1 MLTAYGGLQAL
12 IATACFAYDELPRQ
26 QGGWSYPISLEMAWL
41 RNTATSSALPVAI
54 ALCFM
59 PTAVAALESGNR
71 AFLIFLHFWLLAA
84 EFHHAYHLPGI
95 LLSQSLC
102 TCLRSLTLLPGLI
115 RAVPRHTG
123 GTRMAMAA
131 LVQVILLFAYKGGL
145 LWFLLA
151 PTVNTL
157 SAYFD
162 EVANWAAAA
171 LLDGVVLLTA
181 FLVSGIEWTV
191 GLRLL
196 TKKLR
201 AIRKSS

>member
-1 MLTAYGGLQAL
+1 
-12 IATACFAYDELPRQ
+12 
-26 QGGWSYPISLEMAWL
+26 MAWL
-41 RNTATSSALPVAI
+41 RNMATSSALPVAI

-84 EFHHAYHLPGI
+84 EFHHAYHLPG
-95 LLSQSLC
+95 
-102 TCLRSLTLLPGLI
+102 LI

-123 GTRMAMAA
+123 GTRMAVAA

-162 EVANWAAAA
+162 EVANWAGAA

-181 FLVSGIEWTV
+181 FLVSGIEFTV

-201 AIRKSS
+201 AIGKAA